1 MEELWI
7 EKFYWGKKQE
17 EMRPGAQWSNNNNG
31 GAASWSSRY
40 LSAAAA
46 ENILKAKIFRAGE
59 RKIIGGD

>member
-1 MEELWI
+1 MHS
-7 EKFYWGKKQE
+7 
-17 EMRPGAQWSNNNNG
+17 GATTITE

-40 LSAAAA
+40 LSAAAD

>member
-1 MEELWI
+1 
-7 EKFYWGKKQE
+7 
-17 EMRPGAQWSNNNNG
+17 MRPGAQWSNNNNG
-31 GAASWSSRY
+31 GSSILELPLSS

>member
-1 MEELWI
+1 MHSGATTITEEQHL
-7 EKFYWGKKQE
+7 
-17 EMRPGAQWSNNNNG
+17 GAPVIS
-31 GAASWSSRY
+31 